1 MNCDQKNS
9 TQSEVYFREKLR
21 KIDLNPILDWV
32 IYKYEWNRE
41 KTLGAITFYQMFL
54 FLLYLYPNKTIVPP
68 LPEIDLIWHE
78 HILNTPKYIEDSQM
92 LFGRYIHH
100 VPTYSLTPESQK
112 QTETAWSETLDLWRQ
127 HFGAEIL
134 ANANSDNQSDK
145 ESEKTPKTDCIHP
158 ADPNIT

>member
-1 MNCDQKNS
+1 MNPVPQHL
-9 TQSEVYFREKLR
+9 TQREVAFWGKLR
-21 KIDLNPILDWV
+21 DIELNQILEWV
-32 IYKYEWNRE
+32 SYKYEWNRE
-41 KTLGAITFYQMFL
+41 KTLGAIALYQMFL

-68 LPEIDLIWHE
+68 LPEVDLIWHE

-100 VPTYSLTPESQK
+100 VPTYSLTPEAQK

-127 HFGAEIL
+127 HFGEDIF

-145 ESEKTPKTDCIHP
+145 KSDKKNKGDCIHP
-158 ADPNIT
+158 PDPRMS